1 MATKPL
7 GVCGLG
13 GRASMIDIERLC
25 QRLAAAGVLGIDGF
39 RSKLVRNQGCAVV
52 FQDLSFEASTALI
65 FARAQCAVDMRESPD
80 LEVTLGA
87 HRFFAEVKHFR
98 RKHQDS
104 IDDQRLSAARG
115 LLVPYGDT
123 RPTEGSAAWDQVV
136 AVACKKVL
144 QYRPGVPNVLVINS
158 SSANCIDEVIIPTAI
173 DKIDEICRTAPDHG
187 LRKLNGIMLVSE
199 EVNVTRGG
207 RNVHFF
213 EGSKSAVLLP
223 DEVRAMLNGIALW
236 FGGGR
241 FSKGT
246 GSARPSVA

>member
-1 MATKPL
+1 MVDVES
-7 GVCGLG
+7 VC
-13 GRASMIDIERLC
+13 
-25 QRLAAAGVLGIDGF
+25 QHLAAAGVAGIDGF
-39 RSKLVRNQGCAVV
+39 RAKLISNRGWAPV
-52 FQDLSFEASTALI
+52 FQDLLFEASTALM
-65 FARAQCAVDMRESPD
+65 FARAHCSVSMRESPD
-80 LEVTLGA
+80 LEVTMGA

-98 RKHQDS
+98 RKRQDD
-104 IDDQRLSAARG
+104 IDDQQLSEASS

-123 RPTEGSAAWDQVV
+123 VPSEGSAAWDQVA

-173 DKIDEICRTAPDHG
+173 DKIDEICRTTPNHG

-199 EVNVTRGG
+199 EVNISRGG

-213 EGSKSAVLLP
+213 EGSRSAVLLP
-223 DEVRAMLNGIALW
+223 DEVRAMLNGMALW
-236 FGGGR
+236 FGDDR

-246 GSARPSVA
+246 GSACPSVA